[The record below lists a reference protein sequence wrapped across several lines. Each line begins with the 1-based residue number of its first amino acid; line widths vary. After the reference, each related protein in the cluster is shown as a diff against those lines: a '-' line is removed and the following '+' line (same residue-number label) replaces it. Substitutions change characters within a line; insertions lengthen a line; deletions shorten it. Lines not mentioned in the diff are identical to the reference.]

1 MSLAQLYLF
10 LLLDFLYWLS
20 SDESDLL
27 DDESDNDGS
36 DSGSSGA
43 FSFPLRFDNSVG
55 RVISLGYGIFVTI
68 GVESKGS

>member
-1 MSLAQLYLF
+1 M
-10 LLLDFLYWLS
+10 
-20 SDESDLL
+20 L

-68 GVESKGS
+68 GVESKCDFFAFVMFVSIGVESKGS